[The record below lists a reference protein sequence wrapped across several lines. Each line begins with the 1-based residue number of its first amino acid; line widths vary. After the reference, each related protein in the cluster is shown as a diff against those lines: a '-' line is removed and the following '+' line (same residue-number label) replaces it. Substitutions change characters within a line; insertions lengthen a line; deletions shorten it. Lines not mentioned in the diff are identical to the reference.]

1 MTFQYNGDKCLLSS
15 IKINIYLFRISK
27 FCQNVES
34 CNVMSYY
41 FHGRERSRNTAVEMS
56 KEAKIR
62 LDSEFTEGNKRC
74 EKVMNSD
81 RPIYLCYS
89 SILF

>member
-1 MTFQYNGDKCLLSS
+1 
-15 IKINIYLFRISK
+15 
-27 FCQNVES
+27 
-34 CNVMSYY
+34 MSYY